1 MLTWYPVQSSA
12 DDFAKQVGFPDGKT
26 VIQGVCISM
35 SLWRRDLLIA
45 STASQYQTNAALPR
59 IGTPEDIANVVSFL
73 AGKDSAYITGQ
84 TITVDGGSWMD

>member
-1 MLTWYPVQSSA
+1 MARRLFKVYVS
-12 DDFAKQVGFPDGKT
+12 
-26 VIQGVCISM
+26 VCLSGG
-35 SLWRRDLLIA
+35 DLLIA

-84 TITVDGGSWMD
+84 TITVDGGLWMD